1 MWKHSIYYS
10 NVSIALVVDIYY
22 ISSSVAIVVDYI
34 ITLVGD
40 TALTE
45 QLKQIGFNVSFIG
58 EVPPSTWIQLQMKY
72 IFVPSAIEV

>member
-1 MWKHSIYYS
+1 M
-10 NVSIALVVDIYY
+10 
-22 ISSSVAIVVDYI
+22 VDYI

-58 EVPPSTWIQLQMKY
+58 DGPPSTWIQLQIKY
-72 IFVPSAIEV
+72 ILMRSAVEI

>member
-1 MWKHSIYYS
+1 M
-10 NVSIALVVDIYY
+10 
-22 ISSSVAIVVDYI
+22 VDYI

-58 EVPPSTWIQLQMKY
+58 EVSPSTCIQLQMKY

>member
-1 MWKHSIYYS
+1 M
-10 NVSIALVVDIYY
+10 
-22 ISSSVAIVVDYI
+22 VDYI

-58 EVPPSTWIQLQMKY
+58 EGPPSTWIQLQMKY
-72 IFVPSAIEV
+72 ISIALCAFRHRSLNCI